1 MLALICFCIFWKWR
15 YAGIV
20 IEELQNWLFA
30 IKIICFQRKEASW
43 VRAGFGKR
51 FLVFN
56 ASEFE
61 EISDLKFGVSADS
74 FADNISSGFE
84 WNTCVYKTT
93 EGEFLRF
100 LIQSLVIINN

>member
-1 MLALICFCIFWKWR
+1 M
-15 YAGIV
+15 
-20 IEELQNWLFA
+20 
-30 IKIICFQRKEASW
+30 
-43 VRAGFGKR
+43 RAGFGKR

-100 LIQSLVIINN
+100 LIQSLVIINNFRSMVVLTSSVPAMPIMTKGLAAAKVDLQPCMN

>member
-1 MLALICFCIFWKWR
+1 M
-15 YAGIV
+15 
-20 IEELQNWLFA
+20 
-30 IKIICFQRKEASW
+30 
-43 VRAGFGKR
+43 RAGFGKR

-93 EGEFLRF
+93 EGEF
-100 LIQSLVIINN
+100 